1 MASGTNWVHSIG
13 MFGNCIRYLH
23 IKIGF
28 AGASLM
34 LSSVILIVPEFVI
47 YLVPSIHKIVYLC

>member
-34 LSSVILIVPEFVI
+34 LSSVILIVPEFVT
-47 YLVPSIHKIVYLC
+47 YLVP